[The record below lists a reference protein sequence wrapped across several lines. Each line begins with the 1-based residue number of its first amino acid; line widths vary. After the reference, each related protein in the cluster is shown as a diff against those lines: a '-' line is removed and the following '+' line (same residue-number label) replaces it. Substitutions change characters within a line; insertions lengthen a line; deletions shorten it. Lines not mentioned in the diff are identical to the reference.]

1 MPTVNKI
8 NEKYVKDKISSIK
21 CNCIEI
27 KNGCLI
33 IKKWWSKNENSYGI
47 RFIMDKTFW

>member
-8 NEKYVKDKISSIK
+8 NEKYVKDKISNK

-27 KNGCLI
+27 KNGCQI
-33 IKKWWSKNENSYGI
+33 IKMWWSKNENSYWI
-47 RFIMDKTFW
+47 RYIMDKTFW